1 LELTTRRAG
10 WPPADGPA
18 APNDEHKQTRRDTIL
33 TITENAA
40 TEIRNLIDLPQA
52 PDGAGVRI
60 ANDPAEDALTLS
72 LAAMPA
78 EDDTVLD
85 SDGARVFLDARAT
98 TLLDDKMLDAVK
110 DPSGDVQFAIDEQS
124 A

>member
-1 LELTTRRAG
+1 MG
-10 WPPADGPA
+10 ADDAASGQAPEGCPA
-18 APNDEHKQTRRDTIL
+18 ALNDEHEKTRRNIIL

-60 ANDPAEDALTLS
+60 ANDPAEGALTLS

-85 SDGARVFLDARAT
+85 SDGARVFLDASAN
-98 TLLDDKMLDAVK
+98 TLLDDKLLDAVK
-110 DPSGDVQFAIDEQS
+110 DPSGEIQFAIDEQS
-124 A
+124 T